1 MGFGVW
7 FFALE
12 IDYGE
17 EQRTI
22 TLEKILKGI
31 KKKKKRHSINL
42 FCFNVFIKLMF
53 IYFKISDLDFVLI
66 FY

>member
-1 MGFGVW
+1 MLCWRYGFGVWLRSGFGVW

-17 EQRTI
+17 EQRTR

-31 KKKKKRHSINL
+31 KKKKKKT
-42 FCFNVFIKLMF
+42 FN
-53 IYFKISDLDFVLI
+53 
-66 FY
+66 